1 MNGRGYNPSKK
12 RKKADL
18 MTKSRLI
25 ISLAAAGLLA
35 LGGYSVFAENSGDS
49 WNSWCYGPRQTVSQD
64 SRDGSYGRGYGC
76 GGYRQSD
83 RDDYYCPGPG
93 YRR

>member
-1 MNGRGYNPSKK
+1 MKK
-12 RKKADL
+12 S
-18 MTKSRLI
+18 TLI
-25 ISLAAAGLLA
+25 ISLAAAGLIS
-35 LGGYSVFAENSGDS
+35 LGGYSVFADNSDSS
-49 WNSWCYGPRQTVSQD
+49 WNGWCPGPRQTVSRD
-64 SRDGSYGRGYGC
+64 SRDGGYGRGYGC

>member
-1 MNGRGYNPSKK
+1 MKK
-12 RKKADL
+12 STL
-18 MTKSRLI
+18 M
-25 ISLAAAGLLA
+25 ISLAAAGLIS
-35 LGGYSVFAENSGDS
+35 LGGYSVFADNSDSS
-49 WNSWCYGPRQTVSQD
+49 WNGWCPGPRQTVSRD
-64 SRDGSYGRGYGC
+64 SRDGSYGF

>member
-1 MNGRGYNPSKK
+1 MKK
-12 RKKADL
+12 SA
-18 MTKSRLI
+18 LI
-25 ISLAAAGLLA
+25 ISLAAAGLIS
-35 LGGYSVFAENSGDS
+35 LGGYSVFADNSDSS
-49 WNSWCYGPRQTVSQD
+49 WNGWCPGPRQTVSRD

-76 GGYRQSD
+76 GGYRQSG